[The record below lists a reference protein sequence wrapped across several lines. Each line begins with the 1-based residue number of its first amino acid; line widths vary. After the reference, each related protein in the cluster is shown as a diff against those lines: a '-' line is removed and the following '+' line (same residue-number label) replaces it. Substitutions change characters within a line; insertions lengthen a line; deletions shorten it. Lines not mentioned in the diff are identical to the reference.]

1 MIKLSQV
8 LTLFALLS
16 LIACSSGDWRSA
28 SRDSA
33 GIAPTPADNPQ
44 AVIEVYA
51 ADAYGWRGW
60 FAVHTWIA
68 VKAENDSEYTVY
80 EVVGWGVDQGRP
92 ALRSFQTEIPDRYWY
107 GARPEAVLSLQGE
120 EASELI
126 PQIEAAVAHYP
137 WAGEYRAVPGPNS
150 NTLPA
155 WIGMQVPELGLQ
167 LPFSAIGS
175 GYARRD
181 KAELSL

>member
-1 MIKLSQV
+1 MLKVRITLILCSVIVLS
-8 LTLFALLS
+8 
-16 LIACSSGDWRSA
+16 ACSSGDWRSA

-33 GIAPTPADNPQ
+33 GLAPPPAETPQ

-68 VKAENDSEYTVY
+68 IKPEQASEYTVY
-80 EVVGWGVDQGRP
+80 EVVGWGVDEGRS
-92 ALRSFQTEIPDRYWY
+92 ALRTYQTEIPDRYWY
-107 GARPEAVLSLQGE
+107 GARPDVLLTMQGDEAR
-120 EASELI
+120 ELI
-126 PQIEAAVAHYP
+126 PQIEEAVERYP
-137 WAGEYRAVPGPNS
+137 WTGEYRAVPGPNS

-155 WIGMQVPELGLQ
+155 WIAIQVPELGLQ

-181 KAELSL
+181 RGD